1 MNKPLLE
8 VKNLYKHF
16 KTDKHR
22 IDVLKGIDFEVYPGE
37 GIAIIGASGVGKS
50 TLLHIL
56 GTLERPSMGTVL
68 YEGKNVFKLALKEL
82 ARFRNQT
89 VGFIF
94 QFHYLLSEFNALEN
108 VMLAALIAGWDAS
121 KANEEA
127 LSILSELGL
136 ADKLKQRIGE
146 LSGGERQRVAIA
158 RALILKPKLILAD
171 EPTGN
176 LDEETASKT
185 QDLLFGLNQ
194 KGLTII
200 VATHNLRLASLF
212 PLCYELTGG
221 TLRRIH
227 DTG

>member
-37 GIAIIGASGVGKS
+37 GIAITGASGVGKS

-68 YEGKNVFKLALKEL
+68 YEGENVFKLALKEL

-108 VMLAALIAGWDAS
+108 VILAALIAGWDAS

-221 TLRRIH
+221 TLKRKNSL
-227 DTG
+227 

>member
-1 MNKPLLE
+1 MNKALLE
-8 VKNLYKHF
+8 VKDLYKHF

-22 IDVLKGIDFEVYPGE
+22 IDVLKGINFEVYPGE

-68 YEGKNVFKLALKEL
+68 YEGENVFKLSVKEL
-82 ARFRNQT
+82 ARFRNQNI
-89 VGFIF
+89 GFIF

-121 KANEEA
+121 KAKEEA
-127 LSILSELGL
+127 LSILSKLGL

-185 QDLLFGLNQ
+185 QDLLFELNQ

-221 TLRRIH
+221 TLKEKNSL
-227 DTG
+227 

>member
-1 MNKPLLE
+1 MSKPLLE

-16 KTDKHR
+16 KTDRHR
-22 IDVLKGIDFEVYPGE
+22 IDVLKGIDLEVHPGE

-56 GTLERPSMGTVL
+56 GTLERPSRGQVL
-68 YEGKNVFKLALKEL
+68 YEGKNVFELTLKEL
-82 ARFRNQT
+82 ARFRNQSIS
-89 VGFIF
+89 FIF

-108 VMLAALIAGWDAS
+108 VMLAALIGGWDAF
-121 KANEEA
+121 KAHAEA
-127 LSILSELGL
+127 ASILSELGL
-136 ADKLKQRIGE
+136 AGKLKQRIGE

-158 RALILKPKLILAD
+158 RALILRPKLILAD

-176 LDEETASKT
+176 LDEETAKKT
-185 QDLLFGLNQ
+185 QDLLFRLNQ
-194 KGLTII
+194 KGLTMI

-221 TLRRIH
+221 RLVSRLTE
-227 DTG
+227 

>member
-16 KTDKHR
+16 KTDTHR

-68 YEGKNVFKLALKEL
+68 YEGENVFKLALKEL

-221 TLRRIH
+221 TLKRKNSL
-227 DTG
+227 

>member
-8 VKNLYKHF
+8 VKNLHKHF
-16 KTDKHR
+16 RTDSHC
-22 IDVLKGIDFEVYPGE
+22 INVLKGIDFEVYPGE

-56 GTLERPSMGTVL
+56 GTLECPSMGTVL
-68 YEGKNVFKLALKEL
+68 YEGKNVFELTLKEL
-82 ARFRNQT
+82 ARFRNQSI
-89 VGFIF
+89 GFIF
-94 QFHYLLSEFNALEN
+94 QFHYLLPEFNALEN

-121 KANEEA
+121 KANKEA
-127 LSILSELGL
+127 VFILSELGL

-176 LDEETASKT
+176 LDEETARKT
-185 QDLLFGLNQ
+185 QDLLFSLNQ
-194 KGLTII
+194 KGLTMI

-221 TLRRIH
+221 QLVSRLTE
-227 DTG
+227 